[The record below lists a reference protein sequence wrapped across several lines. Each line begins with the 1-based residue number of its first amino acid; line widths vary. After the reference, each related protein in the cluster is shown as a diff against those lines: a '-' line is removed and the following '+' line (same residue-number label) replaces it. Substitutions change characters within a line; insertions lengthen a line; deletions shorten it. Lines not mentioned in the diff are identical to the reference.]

1 MEAGVVM
8 GRQDEHF
15 DAMLRHLGA
24 AYYQAV
30 HGDGSAS
37 EVERALESVKDARQ
51 SSGAAGDELAEPG
64 ARARSHRGGRW
75 RVHDVMS
82 TDVVTVERATSYKQ
96 VARLMTEHKVNAL
109 PVVGKNHHVIGMVS
123 EADVLRKEE
132 RRFRWLVSGL
142 SGRARRERA
151 KAEARTAAELM
162 TSPVVTTH
170 PDASLASA
178 ARLMNDHHIRRLPVL
193 DSSGKLIGMV
203 SRRDLLRVFLRPD
216 AEIGA
221 EVHGVLTGVL
231 LEDPQSVT
239 VQVRDGVVTLRGS
252 MSKPELIP
260 AAVRLAGDVD
270 GVVSVADELTSRPEG
285 SAPGPA
291 AHHD

>member
-1 MEAGVVM
+1 MS
-8 GRQDEHF
+8 RPDDHF

-24 AYYQAV
+24 TYYQTLR
-30 HGDGSAS
+30 GEGSAL
-37 EVERALESVKDARQ
+37 EVERALNSVEDAHR
-51 SSGAAGDELAEPG
+51 SGGAAGEALADAG

-75 RVHDVMS
+75 RVRDVMS
-82 TDVVTVERATSYKQ
+82 TEVVTVGKPTSYKE

-109 PVVGKNHHVIGMVS
+109 PVVTKSGRLIGVVS

-132 RRFRWLVSGL
+132 RRFRRLASGL

-151 KAEARTAAELM
+151 KAEARTAAQLM
-162 TSPVVTTH
+162 TSPVITTH

-178 ARLMNDHHIRRLPVL
+178 ARLMNDRHIRRLPVL
-193 DSSGKLIGMV
+193 DASGALIGMV

-216 AEIGA
+216 AEISA

-239 VQVRDGVVTLRGS
+239 VQVRDGLVTLRGS
-252 MSKPELIP
+252 LREPELIP
-260 AAVRLAGDVD
+260 AAVRLASDVD
-270 GVVSVADELTSRPEG
+270 GVVAVTDELTS
-285 SAPGPA
+285 GPA
-291 AHHD
+291 EPAPDQAAAPHT

>member
-1 MEAGVVM
+1 MS
-8 GRQDEHF
+8 RRDEHF

-24 AYYQAV
+24 TYYQTLR
-30 HGDGSAS
+30 GDGSALD
-37 EVERALESVKDARQ
+37 VERALESVEDAHR
-51 SSGAAGDELAEPG
+51 SGDAAGEELADAA

-75 RVHDVMS
+75 RVRDVMS
-82 TDVVTVERATSYKQ
+82 TDLVTVGKTTSYKQ

-109 PVVGKNHHVIGMVS
+109 PVVTKSGHLIGVVS

-132 RRFRWLVSGL
+132 RRFRWLTSGL
-142 SGRARRERA
+142 SGRARRARA
-151 KAEARTAAELM
+151 KAGARTAVELM
-162 TSPVVTTH
+162 TSPVITTH

-193 DSSGKLIGMV
+193 DASGSLIGMV

-239 VQVRDGVVTLRGS
+239 VQVRDGLVTLRGS
-252 MSKPELIP
+252 LREPELVP
-260 AAVRLAGDVD
+260 AAVRLASDVD
-270 GVVSVADELTSRPEG
+270 GVVSVTNELTSGAEERASGEAA
-285 SAPGPA
+285 AP
-291 AHHD
+291 HR

>member
-1 MEAGVVM
+1 MS
-8 GRQDEHF
+8 RRDEHF

-24 AYYQAV
+24 AYYQTLR
-30 HGDGSAS
+30 GEGSAA
-37 EVERALESVKDARQ
+37 EVERALESVEDAHR
-51 SSGAAGDELAEPG
+51 SGGAGGEALADAG

-75 RVHDVMS
+75 RVRDVMS
-82 TDVVTVERATSYKQ
+82 TEVVTVGKPTSYKE

-109 PVVGKNHHVIGMVS
+109 PVVTKSGRLIGVVS

-132 RRFRWLVSGL
+132 RRFRRLVSGM
-142 SGRARRERA
+142 SARRERA
-151 KAEARTAAELM
+151 KAEARTAAQLM
-162 TSPVVTTH
+162 TSPVITTH

-178 ARLMNDHHIRRLPVL
+178 ARLMNDRHIRRMPVV
-193 DSSGKLIGMV
+193 DASGALIGMV

-216 AEIGA
+216 AEISA

-252 MSKPELIP
+252 LREPELIP
-260 AAVRLAGDVD
+260 AAVRLASDID
-270 GVVSVADELTSRPEG
+270 GVVAVTGELTGGPAEP
-285 SAPGPA
+285 APGQA
-291 AHHD
+291 AAPHT